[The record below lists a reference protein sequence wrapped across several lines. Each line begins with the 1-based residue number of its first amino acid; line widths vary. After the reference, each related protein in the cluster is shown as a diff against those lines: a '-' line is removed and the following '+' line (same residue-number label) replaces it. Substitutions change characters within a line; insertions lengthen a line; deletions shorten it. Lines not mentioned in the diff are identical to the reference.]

1 VIIGMIIACEIAFWV
16 VLLAGLAIRY
26 LRGKP
31 QLGLYILLFVPVVDV
46 VLLAATA
53 VHLRRG
59 AIAGWEHSLAA
70 IYLGF
75 TVAFGHSMI
84 RWADQR
90 FAHRFASGPAPA
102 LRTGRQRALHEW
114 KMWGLAVLAC
124 GIAAGLLWLG
134 VVWIDDPSRTQQ
146 LSGSMGSLAA
156 ILAVW
161 FIVAASYTV
170 LPKKVKR

>member
-1 VIIGMIIACEIAFWV
+1 VIVALIVGCEVAFWV
-16 VLLAGLAIRY
+16 VLFAGLAVRY
-26 LRGKP
+26 LLRKP
-31 QLGLYILLFVPVVDV
+31 TLGLRILLLVPLVDI
-46 VLLAATA
+46 VLLIVTA
-53 VHLRRG
+53 LDLRRG

-84 RWADQR
+84 RWADER
-90 FAHRFASGPAPA
+90 FAHRFAGRPAPVV
-102 LRTGRQRALHEW
+102 RTGRQRALHEW

-134 VVWIDDPSRTQQ
+134 IVWIADPPRTQQ
-146 LSGSMGSLAA
+146 LSGSMGSLAM

-170 LPKKVKR
+170 FPKKAKR

>member
-1 VIIGMIIACEIAFWV
+1 VIIGLIIACEIAFWV
-16 VLLAGLAIRY
+16 VLLAGLAVRY

-31 QLGLYILLFVPVVDV
+31 QLGLYILLFVPVVDI

-53 VHLRRG
+53 LHLRRG

-84 RWADQR
+84 RWADER
-90 FAHRFASGPAPA
+90 FAHRFAGGPAPVV
-102 LRTGRQRALHEW
+102 RTGRQRASHEW
-114 KMWGLAVLAC
+114 RIWGLAVLAC

-134 VVWIDDPSRTQQ
+134 IVWIDDPSRTQQ
-146 LSGSMGSLAA
+146 LSGSMGSLAT
-156 ILAVW
+156 ILVVW

-170 LPKKVKR
+170 FPKKAKR